1 MRGRR
6 GRARARGGGTRRRGA
21 GTLNFHRGTGPGA
34 GRDWDSPPER
44 VPTGPWCHPR
54 WAPPRR
60 PRGGP
65 DGPAPPRRGH
75 TISLVSLHERA
86 AAMAAPERQG
96 APPCPGG
103 PKHVIVLRDP
113 PRVPLAGP
121 APSVRI
127 SQWCLRRLLV
137 HSKCFLLSLGTC
149 TNSQPSLR
157 SRRPG
162 RDPSG
167 TRLGRAPCPRGA
179 APRRLRGPAC
189 KQACVA
195 L

>member
-1 MRGRR
+1 MVRIPSLPRLWLLRTKCTSAHAPPMRGRR

-75 TISLVSLHERA
+75 TMSVDSLHERA

-103 PKHVIVLRDP
+103 PKHVSHLGLASNCSPGALERRFGSGP
-113 PRVPLAGP
+113 VP
-121 APSVRI
+121 
-127 SQWCLRRLLV
+127 
-137 HSKCFLLSLGTC
+137 FE
-149 TNSQPSLR
+149 
-157 SRRPG
+157 RP
-162 RDPSG
+162 
-167 TRLGRAPCPRGA
+167 
-179 APRRLRGPAC
+179 
-189 KQACVA
+189 
-195 L
+195 